1 MRTSTHRRLSV
12 ATTEHLLDGA
22 PGTTPLHRLL
32 AAATRPGSPEELS
45 GAAAAHAAFVAAN
58 RNRPLPADP
67 PGEPLSK
74 LLLSKLIAA
83 KAVVALALLGGA
95 TGVAVATTS
104 GSTDSTG
111 TLPATA
117 SERATPHGQ
126 QAGAPDDTDPAGAE
140 DPDSALAGTGDDT
153 ETSDATAGGSGS
165 THPSPSPSLRGL
177 CTAWAAGAGDNPGK
191 AAENPAFGALVKAA
205 GDPGAVPGYCEGLE
219 KESEKA
225 ADSTDSTDSA
235 TTAEDE
241 SAGTTETAAPGAS
254 AESPGHTGERGA
266 STDAKEKAKN

>member
-1 MRTSTHRRLSV
+1 M
-12 ATTEHLLDGA
+12 
-22 PGTTPLHRLL
+22 
-32 AAATRPGSPEELS
+32 
-45 GAAAAHAAFVAAN
+45 
-58 RNRPLPADP
+58 
-67 PGEPLSK
+67 SK

-126 QAGAPDDTDPAGAE
+126 QAGASDDTDPAGAE

-153 ETSDATAGGSGS
+153 ETSDDATADGS
-165 THPSPSPSLRGL
+165 TYPSPSPSLRGL
-177 CTAWAAGAGDNPGK
+177 CTAWAAGAGENPGK

-205 GDPGAVPGYCEGLE
+205 GSPGAVPGYCEGLE
-219 KESEKA
+219 KESEKST
-225 ADSTDSTDSA
+225 DSTDSTDSA

-241 SAGTTETAAPGAS
+241 SAGTTETAEPAAPGAS

-266 STDAKEKAKN
+266 STDTKEKAKN